1 MNKPLAL
8 EDRLLEFAAIA
19 TDIVDM
25 MPNSKLS
32 NHLAGQLI
40 RSSTSPLLNYGE
52 AQVAESRADFIHKMK
67 ICLKELKETLVNLKL
82 IKRKNMIADVIF
94 LNKVLS
100 ENQQLVSIFVKSVLT
115 ASEKSKLKFE

>member
-115 ASEKSKLKFE
+115 ASKKSKLKIE

>member
-94 LNKVLS
+94 LNKVLY

-115 ASEKSKLKFE
+115 ASEKSKLKIE

>member
-115 ASEKSKLKFE
+115 ASEKSKLKIE